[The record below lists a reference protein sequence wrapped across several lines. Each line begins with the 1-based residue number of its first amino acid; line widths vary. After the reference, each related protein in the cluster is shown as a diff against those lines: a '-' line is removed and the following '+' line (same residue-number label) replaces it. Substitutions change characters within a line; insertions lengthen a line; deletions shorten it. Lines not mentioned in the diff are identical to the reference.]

1 VSVIGC
7 DPSEE
12 SVAKPL
18 HNSLSFDS
26 SMFSQKREMEWYRDD
41 LHVDEVQ
48 EPDYF
53 FRCNYCV
60 KLIADDET
68 VHMLKDRSYCST
80 TCRAKGRSALYRRLR
95 DAQSNRSQKSTD
107 STLSCSDGA
116 ASVVCASHS
125 DGALHRATEKNGP
138 LSWVLGRMLTAIMA
152 RVPAAEM
159 VRSASNALDNHLN
172 YPSPVNRMMMG
183 ALPGGRVASFISSV
197 TEEPSWDTIS
207 N

>member
-172 YPSPVNRMMMG
+172 CTGIAQELHRN
-183 ALPGGRVASFISSV
+183 SFNLVLVDPPNTSFPHGEILQGSQ
-197 TEEPSWDTIS
+197 
-207 N
+207 